1 LSDNVSA
8 KPTTPF
14 DPFNDRPSRTVR
26 NTLAKMLESCLER
39 GEVFADKPAEL
50 LHQFPESPY
59 VAYIEDRVAR
69 YRAATTSM
77 RATENSPVTQA
88 AILRRHGLYFEA
100 HEILEPHWLAT
111 AGDEREGLQGL
122 IQALGVFVHREA
134 GQANAAQKLA
144 RKALERLNRYGGAI
158 RDQQAMDIPALMDQL
173 SRWMEAPE
181 NPE

>member
-1 LSDNVSA
+1 MSDNVST

-39 GEVFADKPAEL
+39 GEVFTEKPNEL
-50 LHQFPESPY
+50 LDRFPQSPY
-59 VAYIEDRVAR
+59 AAYIEDRVTR
-69 YRAATTSM
+69 YRAATASI
-77 RATENSPVTQA
+77 RSAEDSPMTQA

-100 HEILEPHWLAT
+100 HEVLEPHWLAT
-111 AGDEREGLQGL
+111 AGDEREGLKGL

-158 RDQQAMDIPALMDQL
+158 HDQQAMDIPGLVDQL
-173 SRWMEAPE
+173 LRWMEAPE
-181 NPE
+181 KPE